1 MSLPPVVFLPLMR
14 LASDPVDKRHQSHM
28 DDLLARTRAQLRRPD
43 MMDEKPSEDYTD
55 DPQVKDLKNKILL
68 LQEHVRGL
76 CDERDMF
83 KKDNQQLTV
92 FGEKLAAARSRVI
105 AANER
110 LAAQLK
116 EVIAEKEELRVELA
130 LAHPQTGYDGPQR
143 DPAKEELR
151 KQLTLK
157 SGLGVH
163 ENTPSPFADLKKP
176 AHTDGQ

>member
-1 MSLPPVVFLPLMR
+1 MR

-83 KKDNQQLTV
+83 KLDNQKLT
-92 FGEKLAAARSRVI
+92 

-110 LAAQLK
+110 LVTTLK

-143 DPAKEELR
+143 DLAKEELR
-151 KQLTLK
+151 KQLALK

-163 ENTPSPFADLKKP
+163 ENAPSPFADLKKP
-176 AHTDGQ
+176 AHTDEQ